1 MYSFAALVEM
11 ILNKMGTRI
20 RLKEKDKMICVYI
33 YIFFF
38 LDDTVAAVESFVSMG
53 TQLELRLLFQFS
65 LI

>member
-33 YIFFF
+33 YIFF

>member
-20 RLKEKDKMICVYI
+20 RLKEKVKMICV